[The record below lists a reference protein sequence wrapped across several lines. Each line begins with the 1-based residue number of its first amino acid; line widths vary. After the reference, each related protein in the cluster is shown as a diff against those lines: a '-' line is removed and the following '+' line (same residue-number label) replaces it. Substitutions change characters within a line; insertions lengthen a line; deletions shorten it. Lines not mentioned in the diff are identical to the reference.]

1 MIDDSGAAR
10 LDLRALGDIDNY
22 RYSAPETRFP
32 KYCSESVT
40 PITYEK
46 DMYTMGMIIYEASS
60 YHPGSSG
67 PCQCKTLPYS
77 RS

>member
-10 LDLRALGDIDNY
+10 LDPQTIGDIDNY
-22 RYSAPETRFP
+22 RYSAPETQFP
-32 KYCSESVT
+32 KDHSEGVT
-40 PITYEK
+40 PNTYTR
-46 DMYTMGMIIYEASS
+46 DVYAMGMIIFEASS
-60 YHPGSSG
+60 HHPGSPG